1 MPLAKFD
8 FIPGIN
14 KEGTAYTAEGGW
26 YDGNLVRFRQ
36 GHPEKIGG
44 WLKDSDNYYQG
55 TGRLLHPWI
64 NLAGTKYLGIGTRYK
79 LYIQEGNSFN
89 DITPIR
95 TTTSAGDVTFSATDG
110 SATITATDTAHGAVE
125 GDFVTFSGA
134 ATLGGLITAAVL
146 NQEYQIVTVP
156 TANTYTFTATAT
168 ANSSD
173 SGNGGGSIVGV
184 YQINCGLDT

>member
-44 WLKDSDNYYQG
+44 WEKDSDNYYEG
-55 TGRLLHPWI
+55 SGRAMHPWI
-64 NLAGTKYLGIGTRYK
+64 NLEGTKYLGLGTRYK
-79 LYIQEGNSFN
+79 LYIQGGTDFN

-95 TTTSAGDVTFSATDG
+95 VTTSAGDVTFAKVGDG
-110 SATITATDTAHGAVE
+110 DATINVTDTAHGAVVN
-125 GDFVTFSGA
+125 DFVTFSGA
-134 ATLGGLITAAVL
+134 ATLGGNITAVCKNFISVSIFSFYRVNIGTGNSGNL
-146 NQEYQIVTVP
+146 VFLIK
-156 TANTYTFTATAT
+156 
-168 ANSSD
+168 NSSCNIA
-173 SGNGGGSIVGV
+173 GA
-184 YQINCGLDT
+184 